1 MLLFTAPRGVP
12 MGDPA
17 GMAEM
22 TKFSNEL
29 ARQGKLRR
37 GAPLVDEDAG
47 ARIEMRD
54 GRTLVT
60 DGPFAESKE
69 VVGGFWIVD
78 VADRDEAI
86 DIARRTPHARTGIVE
101 VRMVKDRHTVP
112 DPGNGTPFLLSFRT
126 HQGIVDADGSKKRE
140 MSSFGEILKREA
152 KFLEAAPLAHLPP
165 AARVAAS
172 GGKLFVTD
180 GPFPETKE
188 VIGGYSIVRA
198 ADRAEAI
205 AIAERYPHAKWGP
218 IEVREVMFFDPVA

>member
-1 MLLFTAPRGVP
+1 M
-12 MGDPA
+12 
-17 GMAEM
+17 
-22 TKFSNEL
+22 
-29 ARQGKLRR
+29 Q
-37 GAPLVDEDAG
+37 
-47 ARIEMRD
+47 
-54 GRTLVT
+54 
-60 DGPFAESKE
+60 
-69 VVGGFWIVD
+69 
-78 VADRDEAI
+78 
-86 DIARRTPHARTGIVE
+86 
-101 VRMVKDRHTVP
+101 
-112 DPGNGTPFLLSFRT
+112 
-126 HQGIVDADGSKKRE
+126 QGIVDPDGSKKRE